1 MKTVGDGDF
10 TVCIVRLSPFNDIER
25 SSPHIF
31 LYHECRAVLP
41 AASIDFAWF
50 PTARERQLHEGDR
63 DGWLTSVFTKRPLA
77 QFDLLLISNAYALEL
92 VNLPYLLTRAGIA
105 LSASERRQAG
115 FKPLIVL
122 GGSNSLA
129 AQSVTF
135 SDKDALVDAI
145 HFGEGETLV
154 SALVETLKTRPG
166 AERRTALEEHAASV
180 DGLVVFTSSKA
191 PSRVTK
197 AVYRSMDRYP
207 IKCANDPPLFD
218 SDEASTIRLQISAGC
233 PSFCTFC
240 FEGWE
245 RKPYREVPY
254 RKLVEDAL
262 YLKQTTGAD
271 SVELTSFNFNTHSDI
286 VALIVE
292 LQRYFKQVDFMSQRA
307 DVLAIMP
314 ALASFE
320 AAAGKRVFTVGIE
333 GISERMRAYYHKEL
347 SRDQIMGAIEAIVQ
361 AKAKEIKLFFIL
373 SGNEDASDGEEFRR
387 LLISIDS
394 LRSRHGS
401 HTRIVCSFGLL
412 VRMPF
417 TPLRYERLLLDRAQ
431 WEQSL
436 QVVQEAVQ
444 SACFEFRLAEQF
456 DEYFI
461 SQTLVMTPYPIAPAL
476 VAMAENGYV
485 YDRKFPKGAWQFFS
499 SVLGR
504 QGWLPDSFTQ
514 LKDQHARFAFDF
526 LDVGIDSVFLYN
538 RFIDAQNHVQQS
550 SCMPAS
556 HEIRHCS
563 ACGACSDAAE
573 RQFLTGHAI
582 KAPTRV
588 DMECVEALLKA
599 KATMK
604 PLYIRFTVPFSL
616 RTAKAATR
624 SSYIMRTLAERLPG
638 AATSIMQVQDVL
650 FGSPEWQDRMIA
662 WYGKTAI
669 AVYPLPLADREAL
682 QADLQAIG
690 YPVLS
695 LEQAIGSRYA
705 VSIEPAEGKH
715 LTMVMMERSIAKLL
729 DQRFLPASLV
739 RQGNDAVFSF
749 SEKAR
754 KKREIFEA
762 IIRTTIDGKVSVEL
776 QGSAKLDLSPLGKA
790 TCGLPDD
797 SITACMRFIDDS
809 EKL

>member
-1 MKTVGDGDF
+1 MEIINDGDF
-10 TVCIVRLSPFNDIER
+10 SVCIVRLSPFNDIKL

-31 LYHECRAVLP
+31 LYNECRAVLP
-41 AASIDFAWF
+41 AKSIDFAWF
-50 PTARERQLHEGDR
+50 PTARERQLHEGDP
-63 DGWLTSVFTKRPLA
+63 DSWITSVFTKRPLA
-77 QFDLLLISNAYALEL
+77 EFDLLLISNAYALEL
-92 VNLPYLLTRAGIA
+92 VNLPYLLAHAGIP
-105 LSASERRQAG
+105 LSASERRQANS
-115 FKPLIVL
+115 KPLIIL

-129 AQSVTF
+129 SQSLTF
-135 SDKDALVDAI
+135 SDNDALVDAI
-145 HFGEGETLV
+145 HFGEGEMLV
-154 SALVETLKTRPG
+154 SAKVAALKKTPC
-166 AERRTALEEHAASV
+166 AERRTVLEEHAASV
-180 DGLVVFTSSKA
+180 DGLVVFTGTRV

-207 IKCANDPPLFD
+207 IKCANNPPLFN
-218 SDEASTIRLQISAGC
+218 SDEASTVRLQISAGC

-245 RKPYREVPY
+245 RKPYREIPY

-262 YLKQTTGAD
+262 LLKQTTGAD

-286 VALIVE
+286 VALIIE
-292 LQRYFKQVDFMSQRA
+292 LQQYFKQVVFMSQRA
-307 DVLAIMP
+307 DILAIMP
-314 ALASFE
+314 ALVSFE
-320 AAAGKRVFTVGIE
+320 AAAGKRVFTVGVE

-347 SRDQIMGAIEAIVQ
+347 NRDQIMGAIEAIVQ

-373 SGNEDASDGEEFRR
+373 SGNEDTSDGEEFRR
-387 LLISIDS
+387 LLVSIDS
-394 LRSRHGS
+394 LRSNHGS
-401 HTRIVCSFGLL
+401 RTRIVCSFGLL

-436 QVVQEAVQ
+436 EVVQQAVQ
-444 SACFEFRLAEQF
+444 SARFEFRLAEQF

-499 SVLGR
+499 SMLGR

-514 LKDQHARFAFDF
+514 RKDQQYRFAFDF
-526 LDVGIDSVFLYN
+526 LDTGIDSVFLHN

-550 SCMPAS
+550 SCMPVS
-556 HEIRHCS
+556 HEMRHCS
-563 ACGACSDAAE
+563 ACGACSSVAE

-582 KAPTRV
+582 KAPTRA
-588 DMECVEALLKA
+588 DMERVEALLKA
-599 KATMK
+599 KAAMK
-604 PLYIRFTVPFSL
+604 PLYIRFTMPVAL
-616 RTAKAATR
+616 RAAKAATR
-624 SSYIMRTLAERLPG
+624 CAYLMRTLFERLPG
-638 AATSIMQVQDVL
+638 SETSIMQVQDVL

-662 WYGKTAI
+662 WYGETAI
-669 AVYPLPLADREAL
+669 AVYPLPTTDRQAL

-705 VSIEPAEGKH
+705 VCIEPAEGNL
-715 LTMVMMERSIAKLL
+715 LTTVMMERSIAKLL

-739 RQGNDAVFSF
+739 RRGNDAVFNF

-754 KKREIFEA
+754 KKKEIFEA
-762 IIRTTIDGKVSVEL
+762 TIRTTIDGKVSAEL
-776 QGSAKLDLSPLGKA
+776 QCSAKLDLSPLGKA
-790 TCGLPDD
+790 TSGLPED

-809 EKL
+809 EKR

>member
-1 MKTVGDGDF
+1 METIGDGDF
-10 TVCIVRLSPFNDIER
+10 SVCIVRLSPFNDIER
-25 SSPHIF
+25 SSPHLF

-50 PTARERQLHEGDR
+50 PTSRERQLHEGDH
-63 DGWLTSVFTKRPLA
+63 DCWITSVFTKRPLA

-92 VNLPYLLTRAGIA
+92 VNLPYLLAHAGIA
-105 LSASERRQAG
+105 LSASERRQAKS
-115 FKPLIVL
+115 KPLIIL

-129 AQSVTF
+129 SQSLAF
-135 SDKDALVDAI
+135 SDNDALVDAI
-145 HFGEGETLV
+145 HFGEGEMLV
-154 SALVETLKTRPG
+154 SALVAALATRPC

-180 DGLVVFTSSKA
+180 DGLVVFTSTRT
-191 PSRVTK
+191 PGRVVK
-197 AVYRSMDRYP
+197 AVYRSMDCYP
-207 IKCANDPPLFD
+207 IRCADNPPLFD
-218 SDEASTIRLQISAGC
+218 SDEASTIRLQIAAGC

-245 RKPYREVPY
+245 RKPYREVPF
-254 RKLVEDAL
+254 RKLVENAL
-262 YLKQTTGAD
+262 LLKQTTGAD

-307 DVLAIMP
+307 DVLAVMP
-314 ALASFE
+314 ALVNFE
-320 AAAGKRVFTVGIE
+320 VAAGKRVFTVGIE

-347 SRDQIMGAIEAIVQ
+347 SRDQIMGAIEAIIQ

-373 SGNEDASDGEEFRR
+373 SGNEDSVDGEEFRR

-394 LRSRHGS
+394 LRSHHGS

-436 QVVQEAVQ
+436 QAVQQAVQ
-444 SACFEFRLAEQF
+444 SARFEFRLAEQF

-485 YDRKFPKGAWQFFS
+485 YDCKFPKGAWQFFS
-499 SVLGR
+499 SLLGR
-504 QGWLPDSFTQ
+504 QGWLPGSFTQ
-514 LKDQHARFAFDF
+514 LKGRHARFAFDF
-526 LDVGIDSVFLYN
+526 LDTGIESGFLYN

-550 SCMPAS
+550 SCMPVL
-556 HEIRHCS
+556 HEMKRCS
-563 ACGACSDAAE
+563 ACGACSDATE

-582 KAPTRV
+582 KAPTKA
-588 DMECVEALLKA
+588 DMETVEALRKA
-599 KATMK
+599 KAAMK
-604 PLYIRFTVPFSL
+604 PLYIRFTMPLSL

-662 WYGKTAI
+662 WYGRTAI
-669 AVYPLPLADREAL
+669 AVYPLPRADREAL
-682 QADLQAIG
+682 QKDLQAIG
-690 YPVLS
+690 YTVLS
-695 LEQAIGSRYA
+695 REQAIGSRYA
-705 VSIEPAEGKH
+705 VCIEPAEGKR
-715 LTMVMMERSIAKLL
+715 LTMVMMERSIEKLL

-739 RQGNDAVFSF
+739 WRGNDAVFNF

-762 IIRTTIDGKVSVEL
+762 TIRTAVDGKVLVEL
-776 QGSAKLDLSPLGKA
+776 QGSAKLDLSPLAKA
-790 TCGLPDD
+790 PSGLPED

-809 EKL
+809 EKR